1 MVDYKTVFIFLLL
14 MFLDNGLTAGMGF
27 GMRND
32 SGDSGREEPRDDD
45 IETGRDAKKN
55 YVKLVLD
62 EFFK

>member
-1 MVDYKTVFIFLLL
+1 MILSYFKQ
-14 MFLDNGLTAGMGF
+14 
-27 GMRND
+27 D

-55 YVKLVLD
+55 YVELVLD